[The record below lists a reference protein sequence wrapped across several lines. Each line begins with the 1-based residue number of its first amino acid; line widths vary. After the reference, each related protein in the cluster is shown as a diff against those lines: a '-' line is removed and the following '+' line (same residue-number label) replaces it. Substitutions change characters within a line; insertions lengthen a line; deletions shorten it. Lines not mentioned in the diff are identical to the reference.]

1 MPRKKIQPATEE
13 PAAVSKPKART
24 KQKEKITGVE
34 HWFHAF
40 KRHGLNGKLKYSH
53 TSNLAD
59 EIDSSYTI
67 GMLDKDVG
75 ILMIVDKDSA
85 SVMKFTPRQLEELKF
100 HIDDVLVEM
109 GLNAIN
115 VMSANDHVWKT
126 SPRRK

>member
-75 ILMIVDKDSA
+75 IDRKS
-85 SVMKFTPRQLEELKF
+85 TR
-100 HIDDVLVEM
+100 
-109 GLNAIN
+109 LN
-115 VMSANDHVWKT
+115 SSH
-126 SPRRK
+126 

>member
-1 MPRKKIQPATEE
+1 M
-13 PAAVSKPKART
+13 
-24 KQKEKITGVE
+24 TGVQTC
-34 HWFHAF
+34 A
-40 KRHGLNGKLKYSH
+40 LP
-53 TSNLAD
+53 
-59 EIDSSYTI
+59 IYTI

-75 ILMIVDKDSA
+75 ILMIVDKDNA